1 MNSSPIKQLAGETA
15 IYGLST
21 VLARVLNFL
30 FVPLYTRLL
39 TTAEYGTAT
48 EFLAY
53 IAILQV
59 VLTMGLETG
68 CFRFANKHDRPEQ
81 VFSSALGT
89 VLVVSLLF
97 LGACSLFAKPI
108 ALGLGYLGYERC
120 IVWFGAIL
128 AIDNFTSILFAK
140 LRFEHKAVRFAV
152 FKIIKISGELVFNL
166 LLFLV
171 LPGYLRLH
179 PDSFLARYLS
189 PVPDFSYI
197 LLAIFL
203 SCVLVMLLFIPQLC
217 KKGAFGFH
225 PTLWKKMMRY
235 SLPLMLA
242 GLPGILNDF
251 SDRIMFRFLIPAPK
265 VWQSELGIFQAGVKL
280 AVLMMLFIQMFRF
293 AAEPFFFAQAKEGQS
308 RALYAKVFN
317 YFTAF
322 LVTVFLGVLLYID
335 VIGLILGRDFRAGI
349 SILPIMLFGYLLLGM
364 SFNVSI
370 WYKLSEKT
378 SMALY
383 ITCAGLLITLVVNLM
398 FMPRFGYVAAAWA
411 HLLSYAVILGIN
423 VALGQK
429 YYPVPYRWGRVGLY
443 MGVGLAIWVVT
454 LILPAM
460 PLALKLSI
468 HTIFILGYLFFIW
481 RIERA
486 TLNLHD

>member
-1 MNSSPIKQLAGETA
+1 MNRNPIKQLAGETA

-30 FVPLYTRLL
+30 FVPLYTRML

-59 VLTMGLETG
+59 VLSMGLETG
-68 CFRFANKHDRPEQ
+68 CFRFANKHDRPGQ
-81 VFSSALGT
+81 VFSSALST
-89 VLVVSLLF
+89 ITALSLLF
-97 LGACSLFAKPI
+97 LGVCFLFAKPI
-108 ALGLGYLGYERC
+108 ASGLNYTGYERC

-140 LRFEHKAVRFAV
+140 LRFEHKAFKFAV
-152 FKIIKISGELVFNL
+152 FKTIKIAGELTFNL

-179 PDSFLARYLS
+179 PDSFLGRYIS

-203 SCVLVMLLFIPQLC
+203 SCVLLMVLFVPQLC
-217 KKGAFGFH
+217 KKGVFGFH
-225 PTLWKKMMRY
+225 PALWKKMMRY

-251 SDRIMFRFLIPAPK
+251 SDRILFRFLIPAPK

-280 AVLMMLFIQMFRF
+280 AVLMTLFIQMFRF
-293 AAEPFFFAQAKEGQS
+293 AAEPFFFAQAKEKQS
-308 RALYAKVFN
+308 RELYAKVLN

-322 LVTVFLGVLLYID
+322 SVVVFLGVLLYID

-349 SILPIMLFGYLLLGM
+349 SVLPIMLFGYLLLGM

-383 ITCAGLLITLVVNLM
+383 ITCSGLLVTLVVNVL

-411 HLLSYAVILGIN
+411 HLFSYAVILGLNI
-423 VALGQK
+423 VLGQK
-429 YYPVPYRWGRVGLY
+429 HDPVPYQWGRVGLY
-443 MGVGLAIWVVT
+443 IGVGLAIWAIT
-454 LILPAM
+454 LILPVM
-460 PLALKLSI
+460 PLVMKLSV
-468 HTIFILGYLFFIW
+468 HTMLILGYLFFIW

-486 TLNLHD
+486 TLDLHR